1 VKQLRIVMVG
11 DVDAGKSTI
20 LGRLLVD
27 VGQVT
32 PEKLAEL
39 ESSSTKRGVPIEYSF
54 LLDAFQVERDQ
65 AITLDITRVW
75 VRTPDAEFV
84 FVDAPGHRE
93 LIRNLLSGASEV
105 DVPVLVVAVDEG
117 ITPQTRKQA
126 LFLQWLGFKN
136 VLVTINKLD
145 LSSDPRAAY
154 EERAA
159 QVREFLAQLGLVAA
173 DIVPVAAR
181 SGDNVVHPGALTAWW
196 KGRTLLDA
204 LKALEPKTREIDGPL
219 RFLVQDV
226 YRRENTRFIA
236 GRIESGT
243 LRRGEPLTFWP
254 LQTGAR
260 VVRIVQWPHDLEEA
274 PSGAH
279 VAVEL
284 DARIFVD
291 RGVVGSRATDAP
303 ELGHVLQARIVWI
316 GADPVRAGENLR
328 LRLGTR
334 EIPVT
339 LQRID
344 EVIDPDTVEPIAAD
358 VMKSGDVGVVTL
370 VSRELIA
377 ADVALEGS
385 SIGRFVLVRN
395 SAIVAGGSVDAVVGH
410 ERGEGA
416 TNVVAATSSVG
427 SDERIARNGHAG
439 AVFWLTGLPS
449 AGKSTVA
456 MAVQRML
463 FERGRNVY
471 VLDGDTLR
479 TTLNVD
485 LGFSDEDRAENVR
498 RTAAVAGVFADAGF
512 IVICAL
518 ISPFA
523 ADRELARSAYPK
535 GFYEIYVSCDLATA
549 EKRDVKG
556 HYQRARSG
564 ELAHF
569 TGVSSPYEIPV
580 QPDFIVETAKVLV
593 EESASEFI
601 EFIEERVLQSV
612 VR

>member
-1 VKQLRIVMVG
+1 MVG

-105 DVPVLVVAVDEG
+105 DVPVMVIAVDEG

-126 LFLQWLGFKN
+126 LFLQWLGFAE
-136 VLVTINKLD
+136 VLVAINKLD
-145 LSSDPRAAY
+145 LAQDARAAF
-154 EERAA
+154 A
-159 QVREFLAQLGLVAA
+159 QREKEVRQFLAQLGIAA
-173 DIVPVAAR
+173 KAIVPVAAR
-181 SGDNVVHPGALTAWW
+181 SGENVVHAREYASWW
-196 KGRTLLDA
+196 GGPTLLQA
-204 LKALEPKTREIDGPL
+204 LKDLNPRVRSSDGPL

-226 YRRENTRFIA
+226 YRREGTRFLA
-236 GRIESGT
+236 GRVESGT
-243 LRRGEPLTFWP
+243 LQRGEPLTFWP

-260 VVRIVQWPHDLEEA
+260 VRRIVQWPNQVDLA
-274 PSGAH
+274 VSGAH

-284 DARIFVD
+284 DARVFVD
-291 RGVVGSRATDAP
+291 RGAVGSRASDAP
-303 ELGHVLQARIVWI
+303 ELGHVLRSRIVWL
-316 GADPVRAGENLR
+316 GTDPVRAGENLR

-334 EIPVT
+334 EVPVT
-339 LQRID
+339 LQRI
-344 EVIDPDTVEPIAAD
+344 EEIIDPETIEPVAGEE
-358 VMKSGDVGVVTL
+358 MKSGDVGVVTL

-377 ADVALEGS
+377 ADVGLEGS

-395 SAIVAGGSVDAVVGH
+395 GAVVAGGSVDAVVGH
-410 ERGEGA
+410 ARGEGA
-416 TNVVAATSSVG
+416 TNVVAATTSVD
-427 SDERIARNGHAG
+427 SRERFARNGHAG

-463 FERGRNVY
+463 FERGRHVY

-518 ISPFA
+518 ISPFS
-523 ADRELARSAYPK
+523 ADRELARAAYPK

-549 EKRDVKG
+549 ERRDVKG
-556 HYQRARSG
+556 HYQRARRG

-569 TGVSSPYEIPV
+569 TGVSSPYEIPAK
-580 QPDFIVETAKVLV
+580 PDYIVDTATARV
-593 EESASEFI
+593 EESASGFI
-601 EFIEERVLQSV
+601 EFIEEHVLQSEHAP
-612 VR
+612 